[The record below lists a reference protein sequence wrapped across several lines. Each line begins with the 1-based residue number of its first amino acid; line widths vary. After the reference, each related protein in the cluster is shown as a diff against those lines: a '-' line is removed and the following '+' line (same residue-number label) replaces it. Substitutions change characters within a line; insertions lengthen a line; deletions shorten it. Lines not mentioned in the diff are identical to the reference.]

1 MGEEKRIFTMGTSDR
16 TIEKMIH
23 LLRLHQ
29 IAMVVDVR
37 SWPKS
42 KFPQFNQETLA
53 ASLKEAGLGY
63 AHLGRELGG
72 FRKGG
77 YEAYTP
83 TDNYRKGLARLEQ
96 AANRCP
102 SVILCAERSPARCH
116 RRFIVQSL
124 EERGWQVV
132 HL

>member
-1 MGEEKRIFTMGTSDR
+1 MGTSDR

-42 KFPQFNQETLA
+42 KFPQFDQETLA

-63 AHLGRELGG
+63 SHLGRELGG

-77 YEAYTP
+77 YEAYTQ

-102 SVILCAERSPARCH
+102 SVILCAERSPERCH
-116 RRFIVQSL
+116 RRFIAQSL
-124 EERGWQVV
+124 EERGWRVV

>member
-1 MGEEKRIFTMGTSDR
+1 MGTSDR

-37 SWPKS
+37 SWPRS
-42 KFPQFNQETLA
+42 KFPQFNQEALA

-63 AHLGRELGG
+63 AHLGKELGG

-77 YEAYTP
+77 YEAYTQ
-83 TDNYRKGLARLEQ
+83 TDSYRIGLDRLEQ
-96 AANRCP
+96 MARRYCSA
-102 SVILCAERSPARCH
+102 VLCAERSPERCH
-116 RRFIVQSL
+116 RRFIAQSL